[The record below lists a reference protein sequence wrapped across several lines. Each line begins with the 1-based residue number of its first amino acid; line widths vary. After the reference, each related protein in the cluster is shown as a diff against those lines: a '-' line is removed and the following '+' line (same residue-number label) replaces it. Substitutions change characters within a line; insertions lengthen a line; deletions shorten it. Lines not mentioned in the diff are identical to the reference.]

1 MSNTILL
8 KRSGTANSVPVSGS
22 LAQGE
27 LALNFADGIL
37 YYKNSANTVAVLAS
51 SNANIVTNQIVNGT
65 SNVLVYANANVTTT
79 VAGLANVVVASING
93 LDVLG
98 RVSAT
103 GTVTAATVS
112 ATGNVVAGSYLI
124 GDGSLITNLSA
135 ANIATQAVANGTSN
149 VSIPVASG
157 NINMGRDGVNNTV
170 VVSEGYVQVK
180 GSFGTNKTLDSDV
193 TVAAN
198 TNGVLFGT
206 TTLLFGTN
214 YFIPDDST
222 VIVLTGNA

>member
-1 MSNTILL
+1 MANTILL
-8 KRSGTANSVPVSGS
+8 KRSGTANSVPTAGQ
-22 LAQGE
+22 LQQGE
-27 LALNFADGIL
+27 LALNFADGVL
-37 YYKNSANTVAVLAS
+37 YYKTAANAIGILAVTDS
-51 SNANIVTNQIVNGT
+51 TSRIINGT
-65 SNVLVYANANVTTT
+65 SNVSVAFNGNVTTT

-112 ATGNVVAGSYLI
+112 ATGNVVAGSYFV
-124 GDGSLITNLSA
+124 GDGSFLTNLSA

-157 NINMGRDGVNNTV
+157 NINIGRDGVNNTV

-180 GSFGTNKTLDSDV
+180 GSFGTNKILDSDV

-198 TNGVLFGT
+198 TNGALFGT

-214 YFIPDDST
+214 FFIPDDSR
-222 VIVLTGNA
+222 VIVLSENS

>member
-1 MSNTILL
+1 MANQILI
-8 KRSGTANSVPVSGS
+8 KRSGTANAVPSAGQ

-27 LALNFADGIL
+27 LALNFADGLL
-37 YYKNSANTVAVLAS
+37 YYKTASNTIAVL
-51 SNANIVTNQIVNGT
+51 NATTAPTRIINGT
-65 SNVLVYANANVTTT
+65 SNVQVDFNGNVNTT

-103 GTVTAATVS
+103 GTVRAATVS
-112 ATGNVVAGSYLI
+112 ATGNVIAGSYFV
-124 GDGSLITNLSA
+124 GDGSFITNISSS
-135 ANIATQAVANGTSN
+135 NIATQAVANGTSN

-157 NINMGRDGVNNTV
+157 NINIGRDGVNNTV
-170 VVSEGYVQVK
+170 VISQGFMQIK
-180 GSFGTNKTLDSDV
+180 GSYGTNKYLDSAV

-198 TNGVLFGT
+198 TNAVLFGT
-206 TTLLFGTN
+206 TTLLFGSN